1 MRAVAKPSPGAFLDM
16 FHHHAP
22 VWQAFA
28 LWWLNEGRGL
38 QPTQKAGGRPAEGSA
53 GEVPHATVRGGV
65 ATITQCAGLVLLGVR
80 MLSCSKDVAG
90 LHRTLIQYL
99 IRGMCMCCIMCVDTS
114 SMRRGPSISISLQIS
129 PYAKHQV

>member
-1 MRAVAKPSPGAFLDM
+1 M

-65 ATITQCAGLVLLGVR
+65 ATITQCAGLVLWECVCCLALK
-80 MLSCSKDVAG
+80 MLPD
-90 LHRTLIQYL
+90 
-99 IRGMCMCCIMCVDTS
+99 CIAHLFNT
-114 SMRRGPSISISLQIS
+114 
-129 PYAKHQV
+129 